1 MSTESN
7 TPPKKEWKWP
17 LGIFLFYSAFVVAT
31 LSFVFFTFTQ
41 DRDLVV
47 EEYYEATINYQEHID
62 RASNALAL
70 EQPLEVEVEGHQV
83 SLVYPP
89 DMQLEA
95 LSGQIQLY
103 RPSSK
108 GMDELFAVRPGEDGV
123 QRFSLADKPAGL
135 WKLKINWSHAD
146 TDYYSESDVF
156 IR

>member
-7 TPPKKEWKWP
+7 TAPKKEWKWP

-41 DRDLVV
+41 ETHLVV
-47 EEYYEATINYQEHID
+47 DEYYEATITYQEHID
-62 RASNALAL
+62 RASNTLAL
-70 EQPLEVEVEGHQV
+70 EEPLRVEVEGRDV
-83 SLVYPP
+83 SVVYPAG
-89 DMQLEA
+89 MQA
-95 LSGQIQLY
+95 AVSGHIQLY
-103 RPSSK
+103 RPSSS
-108 GMDELFAVRPGEDGV
+108 GMDELYAVRPGEDGI
-123 QRFSLADKPAGL
+123 QRLSFDGKSTGL